1 MWSRPPSIADLRR
14 HAWHAFVAD
23 PNAAAI
29 MREVRRRV
37 GRVACVVDAGCAA
50 GQQLLPYLE
59 DCLCVGID
67 TDRDTLKL
75 GRGLMRD
82 HDPRARASFLC
93 GRLEALPLRAQ
104 CADVVICRVVLQNVA
119 LQPSIAELSR
129 LLRPG
134 GALLV
139 MFHHQRYYL
148 RKVRDGICSADL
160 RPIVHG
166 LRVLLTGTVFHLS
179 GRQRSV
185 LGTRET
191 YLSHSRLLRIAS
203 TAGLDYVTDLAD
215 GSPAA
220 PHLLFRRR

>member
-1 MWSRPPSIADLRR
+1 LR
-14 HAWHAFVAD
+14 
-23 PNAAAI
+23 
-29 MREVRRRV
+29 
-37 GRVACVVDAGCAA
+37 G
-50 GQQLLPYLE
+50 
-59 DCLCVGID
+59 
-67 TDRDTLKL
+67 
-75 GRGLMRD
+75 
-82 HDPRARASFLC
+82 
-93 GRLEALPLRAQ
+93 Q
-104 CADVVICRVVLQNVA
+104 CADVVICRVVLQHVA

-148 RKVRDGICSADL
+148 RKVRDGIRSADL
-160 RPIVHG
+160 RLIVHG
-166 LRVLLTGTVFHLS
+166 LRVLLGGTAFHVS

-191 YLSHSRLLRIAS
+191 YLSRSRLRRLAS
-203 TAGLDYVTDLAD
+203 AAGLDYLTDLPD